1 MANNRKIFI
10 INPKFQLKL
19 SLLICGLVLLG
30 SVIYPKTIYDLF
42 EKIIALQPELAQ
54 RYIESRQSLLN
65 VLFLIEGAFLGLAF
79 LIGIFISHRIA
90 GPMYKMQN
98 YLKNYRTGEID
109 YPLNFRDGDNFQEV
123 ADELNHTID
132 HLKNRT
138 EDEIDYLEE
147 VCAYMDNISLV
158 VPQDKKPVLAE
169 IKVKLSLIIER
180 SKLTP

>member
-1 MANNRKIFI
+1 LANNRKIFI

-19 SLLICGLVLLG
+19 SLIICGLVLLG

-42 EKIIALQPELAQ
+42 EKIIAIQPELAE
-54 RYIESRQSLLN
+54 RYIESRQNLLN

-98 YLKNYRTGEID
+98 YLINYRAGDID
-109 YPLNFRDGDNFQEV
+109 HPLNFRDGDNFQEV
-123 ADELNHTID
+123 ADELNLTID
-132 HLKNRT
+132 HLNNRT
-138 EDEIDYLEE
+138 DDEIDYLEE

-169 IKVKLSLIIER
+169 IKMKLSLIIER
-180 SKLTP
+180 SKITP

>member
-1 MANNRKIFI
+1 LANNRKIFI

-19 SLLICGLVLLG
+19 SFIICLLVLLG

-79 LIGIFISHRIA
+79 LIGIFISHKIA
-90 GPMYKMQN
+90 GPMYKMQK
-98 YLKNYRTGEID
+98 YLQDFREGDVD

-123 ADELNHTID
+123 ADELNITIE
-132 HLKNRT
+132 HIQNRT

-158 VPQDKKPVLAE
+158 VPQDKKPVLDE
-169 IKVKLSLIIER
+169 IKLKLTEIINR
-180 SKLTP
+180 SKLNT